1 MRWLDNI
8 TNSMDISLSKFQE
21 MVKDREVWHASL
33 ESQRVHGV
41 TKSWTAL
48 GVLNVLSDLI
58 QQTILCG
65 FKLLNLQIT
74 VLYHLQMMT

>member
-1 MRWLDNI
+1 MKAGEGDDRIRWLNDI
-8 TNSMDISLSKFQE
+8 TNSMDINLSKFQD

-48 GVLNVLSDLI
+48 GLLNALSDLI
-58 QQTILCG
+58 QQTIL
-65 FKLLNLQIT
+65 
-74 VLYHLQMMT
+74 

>member
-1 MRWLDNI
+1 
-8 TNSMDISLSKFQE
+8 

-33 ESQRVHGV
+33 ESQRVQGV